1 MGTSFSWRVRYRSR
15 RLWWH
20 FPIRSSRRL
29 SLPRISKPRFSWHH
43 LFWPIFWWLV
53 LWYPGCY
60 FWESFCVFWHHRYL
74 NLFPPFPLPDIAI
87 FVWLFQLWEKRE
99 EEESKRAM
107 CTSQWTTPRN
117 SHQKGKRP
125 CTSTPSANLSHSIRP
140 AVLAYLHT
148 AVPSPSCIATSPTTF
163 PHKHAPSTRGHTCLT
178 EFKKQAGLSF
188 TALKCKFTT
197 GPGRHSTL
205 QKLSR

>member
-1 MGTSFSWRVRYRSR
+1 MWTSFSWRVRYRSR

-20 FPIRSSRRL
+20 FPKRSSRRL

-60 FWESFCVFWHHRYL
+60 LWESFCVFWHHRYL

-107 CTSQWTTPRN
+107 CTPQWTTPR
-117 SHQKGKRP
+117 
-125 CTSTPSANLSHSIRP
+125 
-140 AVLAYLHT
+140 
-148 AVPSPSCIATSPTTF
+148 TF
-163 PHKHAPSTRGHTCLT
+163 PPEGQTPVYFYAVRQPASLYSSCRPGLLAHSCSLTVLHRNVLDHFPAQTRSQHERPHL
-178 EFKKQAGLSF
+178 
-188 TALKCKFTT
+188 
-197 GPGRHSTL
+197 PHWI
-205 QKLSR
+205 